1 MAAVGTRENLRSR
14 IASEPQELEILI
26 EIATGTGI
34 GMDETKTEN
43 GIVNVG
49 GTTSIGTLTGI
60 AIEQETETEDKIT
73 QKVMIGTRIEIGNDI
88 VKELVMEMASTETQ
102 IAQSGILLVIAN
114 TGTGTGIAQEAQT
127 AGPGSLIVLAT
138 SRAMDVVAPALLVGR
153 RVQVGAVVVGKGE
166 IALARRTL
174 AKEVPVTRWM
184 LIQTLMMKT
193 KRQKWPV

>member
-1 MAAVGTRENLRSR
+1 MATVGTRENLRSR

-34 GMDETKTEN
+34 GMDETKREN
-43 GIVNVG
+43 GIVSVG
-49 GTTSIGTLTGI
+49 ETTSIGTLTGI
-60 AIEQETETEDKIT
+60 AIEQGTETEDKIT
-73 QKVMIGTRIEIGNDI
+73 QKVMIGTRIETEIVI

-114 TGTGTGIAQEAQT
+114 TGTGTGTAQEVQT
-127 AGPGSLIVLAT
+127 EGPGSLIVLAT
-138 SRAMDVVAPALLVGR
+138 SRAMDVVAPALPVAR
-153 RVQVGAVVVGKGE
+153 RVQVGAVVGEKGE

>member
-49 GTTSIGTLTGI
+49 ETTSIGTLIGI
-60 AIEQETETEDKIT
+60 AIEQGTETEDKIT
-73 QKVMIGTRIEIGNDI
+73 QKVMIGTRIETEIVI

-114 TGTGTGIAQEAQT
+114 TGTGTETAQEAQT

-138 SRAMDVVAPALLVGR
+138 SHAMDVVAPALPVGR
-153 RVQVGAVVVGKGE
+153 RVQVGAVVVEKGE